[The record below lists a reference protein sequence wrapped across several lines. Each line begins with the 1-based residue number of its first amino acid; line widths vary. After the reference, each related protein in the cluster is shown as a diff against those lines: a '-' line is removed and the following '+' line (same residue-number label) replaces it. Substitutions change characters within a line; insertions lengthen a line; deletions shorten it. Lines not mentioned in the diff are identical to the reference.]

1 MPVYFHR
8 PGGLPYL
15 GQLVRVFPPLFE
27 DHGKYFFRSFAST
40 VQINDLAYRIA
51 GGNIGDRSF
60 DIRKI
65 EIDWGEDFLGL
76 PGALHAGLLL
86 GLLSAIEGVIIYEV
100 FRFIEAFFFGLRRGE
115 EQIGIRPNIRI
126 VFRWQF

>member
-15 GQLVRVFPPLFE
+15 GKLVRVFPPFLK
-27 DHGKYFFRSFAST
+27 DHRKDSLGAFAST
-40 VQINDLAYRIA
+40 VQINDFTHRITS
-51 GGNIGDRSF
+51 GDIGNGSF
-60 DIRKI
+60 DIGEI
-65 EIDWGEDFLGL
+65 EVDRREDFLGL

-100 FRFIEAFFFGLRRGE
+100 LRFIEAFFFGLSRVK
-115 EQIGIRPNIRI
+115 EQIGIRTNIRI

>member
-15 GQLVRVFPPLFE
+15 GQLVRVLPPLFE
-27 DHGKYFFRSFAST
+27 DHGEDFFRTFAGPI
-40 VQINDLAYRIA
+40 QINDFTHRITS
-51 GGNIGDRSF
+51 GDIGNGSF
-60 DIRKI
+60 DIGEI
-65 EIDWGEDFLGL
+65 EVDRREDFLGL
-76 PGALHAGLLL
+76 PGALHDGLLL

-100 FRFIEAFFFGLRRGE
+100 LRFIEAFFFGLSRVK
-115 EQIGIRPNIRI
+115 EQIGIRTNIRI